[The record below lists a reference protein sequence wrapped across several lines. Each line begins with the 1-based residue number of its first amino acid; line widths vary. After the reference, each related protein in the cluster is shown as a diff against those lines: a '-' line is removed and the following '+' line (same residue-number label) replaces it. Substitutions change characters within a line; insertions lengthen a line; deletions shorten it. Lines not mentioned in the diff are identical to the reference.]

1 VSPVPDHHAK
11 AITVINLKGGVGK
24 THTTWLIA
32 GVCQEQG
39 KRLLVVDTDT
49 QGNITRSFLATGQ
62 SPTPGVEVLFDSSND
77 PDPAALIRTTRFPHI
92 DLIPS
97 SSTLARYDLSD
108 QRAWDQS
115 DLHFSLA
122 DGLRQVRKRYDYIV
136 FDCPPRLSLVSFAAL
151 CASQYVIIPLEA
163 ADWGAQGI
171 VQVTAAVNHVRDQ
184 YNPDLKL
191 LGYLVS
197 RFKRA
202 RIFQRSYLKKLRD
215 HFGRL
220 AFDTVIPDL
229 AGYEK
234 SVTHGIPITLHA
246 PSSHEAEVAR
256 TFFREVER
264 RTRIYSR
271 RSPQGG
277 RQHVQREAVPAAR

>member
-1 VSPVPDHHAK
+1 
-11 AITVINLKGGVGK
+11 
-24 THTTWLIA
+24 
-32 GVCQEQG
+32 
-39 KRLLVVDTDT
+39 
-49 QGNITRSFLATGQ
+49 
-62 SPTPGVEVLFDSSND
+62 
-77 PDPAALIRTTRFPHI
+77 
-92 DLIPS
+92 
-97 SSTLARYDLSD
+97 
-108 QRAWDQS
+108 
-115 DLHFSLA
+115 
-122 DGLRQVRKRYDYIV
+122 
-136 FDCPPRLSLVSFAAL
+136 
-151 CASQYVIIPLEA
+151 
-163 ADWGAQGI
+163 
-171 VQVTAAVNHVRDQ
+171 
-184 YNPDLKL
+184 LKL